1 MKSSV
6 STKWFNDVRPALNLV
21 FAASAAAA
29 TVGAAN
35 AAPTAGGHGDDDH
48 DDDNCLYCLVV
59 KYEADRLGLNDDE
72 GDGLKQMVH
81 LKWIFMLDRLAE
93 GSGPLPFPVAC
104 CTLWKDPQ
112 WLPKQWPQRQLQ
124 DLMPPWKISL
134 AEFSLDDMLSDEV
147 ALKNHMSAVNS
158 YLVSFINDIQGRY
171 NLWDILPI
179 LMGWILCPVTM
190 GWAEFPESKEL
201 KICQLWRVLDHVQ
214 KLLEQQQP
222 PQPPP
227 VQSEILQLLQILKCV
242 THLFDIIYA
251 DWDWTRED
259 DLLEDIV
266 QG

>member
-1 MKSSV
+1 MVKVCRRRCRQCHFEKNYIRGAVNTSLYPVEFVQSVCVEGATMSAKEEERTINWKLHKVLHRMKSSV

-35 AAPTAGGHGDDDH
+35 AAPTAGGHGADNH

-171 NLWDILPI
+171 NSWDILPI

-190 GWAEFPESKEL
+190 GWAEFP
-201 KICQLWRVLDHVQ
+201 
-214 KLLEQQQP
+214 
-222 PQPPP
+222 
-227 VQSEILQLLQILKCV
+227 
-242 THLFDIIYA
+242 
-251 DWDWTRED
+251 
-259 DLLEDIV
+259 
-266 QG
+266 